1 MPRPIGPKSNIL
13 RKDSPLGILMDDI
26 DIGQQSQY
34 VIRHRWKDRLLTA
47 RPGTGIAEYPV
58 EKYQKRNFKSR
69 LLDFL

>member
-1 MPRPIGPKSNIL
+1 
-13 RKDSPLGILMDDI
+13 MDDI

-34 VIRHRWKDRLLTA
+34 VIRHRWKGRLLTA